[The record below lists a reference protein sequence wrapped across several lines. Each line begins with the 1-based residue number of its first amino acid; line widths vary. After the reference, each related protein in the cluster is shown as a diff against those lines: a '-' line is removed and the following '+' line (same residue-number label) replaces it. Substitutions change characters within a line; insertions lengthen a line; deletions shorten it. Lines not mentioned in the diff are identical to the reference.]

1 MSKEEKLANKLISLV
16 FEQTETMLATLNIEL
31 YNSWSVRIKDTQT
44 YLEPIFEMLNEESE
58 SDDEKAKNEESEQK
72 DETKSVF
79 NDDTEQWCKQVEEK
93 AKVFV
98 KKFVEIRLGYFKTSP
113 FLSDEFMDFF
123 RQIAFHGLAQ
133 KLVGKCLELL
143 LEENCE
149 FTSTTSR
156 DCLLSQEFGN
166 ISDGNGD
173 WAIFRSFQKEH
184 GEKLEDSAEIVAECI
199 SERFQQFKK
208 DASLNLILA
217 TFNELMTKDF
227 SEQIVISTEVCH
239 KAAKMLS
246 QIVENN

>member
-1 MSKEEKLANKLISLV
+1 M

-31 YNSWSVRIKDTQT
+31 YNSWSIRIKDPQT
-44 YLEPIFEMLNEESE
+44 YLEPIFELLNEEIN
-58 SDDEKAKNEESEQK
+58 DEKAKNEESEQK
-72 DETKSVF
+72 DGTSVF
-79 NDDTEQWCKQVEEK
+79 KGDDEQWCKKVEER

-98 KKFVEIRLGYFKTSP
+98 KKIVEIRLEYFKACP
-113 FLSDEFMDFF
+113 FLSDEFMEFF
-123 RQIAFHGLAQ
+123 RQIALHGVAQ

-149 FTSTTSR
+149 STSTTSR
-156 DCLLSQEFGN
+156 DCLLSQEFDN
-166 ISDGNGD
+166 IGDGNGD

-184 GEKLEDSAEIVAECI
+184 DEKLEDSSEIVAEYI

-246 QIVENN
+246 QIVENNN